1 MTPLEVQLIKRVV
14 QFKSNHVVQ
23 FRSNRVVL
31 VGQVNVLPSCVITIV
46 VEGENLLEKKKN
58 MVTSML

>member
-14 QFKSNHVVQ
+14 QFK
-23 FRSNRVVL
+23 SNRVVL

-58 MVTSML
+58 MVTSM

>member
-1 MTPLEVQLIKRVV
+1 MTPLEVQLIKNVI
-14 QFKSNHVVQ
+14 QLKSNHVVQ

-31 VGQVNVLPSCVITIV
+31 VRQVNVLPRCVITIV

-58 MVTSML
+58 MVTST